1 MQTVN
6 WEAVSAIAE
15 IVGLIGVV
23 VSLIYLVFGVRAN
36 TRALMR
42 TEVRDM
48 QANST
53 TAFYAVAND
62 GELSEILIRGQR
74 SLDDLNDVEHYRFT
88 VAMLGYLTA
97 LEQAFVARRYNLYF
111 DEDLIP
117 LEANIYALLVPP
129 GSQQWWKI
137 RRAHFTPS
145 FQEIVDNILSQDDH
159 KGKRLVLASDNI

>member
-1 MQTVN
+1 MATIN
-6 WEAVSAIAE
+6 WEAVQAVTE
-15 IVGLIGVV
+15 VLGLLGVV
-23 VSLIYLVFGVRAN
+23 VSMVFLVIGIRAN

-62 GELSEILIRGQR
+62 GELSEIVVRGLK
-74 SLDDLNDVEHYRFT
+74 SLDELNEVQYYRFT

-97 LEQAFVARRYNLYF
+97 LEQAFVARQHNLYF

-117 LEANIYALLVPP
+117 LEANIYSLLGPA
-129 GSQQWWKI
+129 GAQQWWST
-137 RRAHFTPS
+137 RRDHFTPN
-145 FQEIVDNILSQDDH
+145 FQKIVDNILSEPDH
-159 KGKRLVLASDNI
+159 PGKRLLMPSATA